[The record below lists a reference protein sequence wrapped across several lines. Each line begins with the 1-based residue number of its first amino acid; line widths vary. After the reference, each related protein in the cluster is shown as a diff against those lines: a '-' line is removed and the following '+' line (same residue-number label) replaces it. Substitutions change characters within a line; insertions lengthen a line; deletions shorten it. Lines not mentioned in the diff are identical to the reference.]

1 MNDDIIKIN
10 KDFSDLFTKGRSMLD
25 EGCSAVVNSY
35 RDESFKQFLDLN
47 GVPNKSE
54 DYRYSDLVSIFKHDY
69 FTMFKLPPLNVNM
82 KEVFL
87 CKVSDLNSTPILM
100 VNGWYHDECN
110 ELKGLD
116 SDIVVCGM
124 REASLKYP
132 DIFAKHYNKYTIAAK
147 NDSLISLNTA
157 FAQDG
162 LFIYVPDN
170 TVVDIPLQL
179 INILNTD
186 KDYMGFQRNLIVLGK
201 NAKLDLLTC
210 EHTLSNTS
218 FLINNTTEI
227 VVGENSHCDYYQ
239 IQSQHSST
247 NYINSLFVEQ
257 KASSVFESNIITLF
271 GGYIRNNLYV
281 ALSGKGADARLY
293 GLYTLDKKQ
302 KVDNFVFVDHK
313 VPHCTSDQHYKGI
326 LDDYAVGDFAGAIYV
341 RPDAQK
347 TEAYQVN
354 NNLLLTDTALMHAK
368 PQLVIDADDVKCS
381 HGATSGQI
389 DDEALFYLRSRGIGL
404 KEAKTMLMFGFAHDI
419 IQKVKLEPL
428 RNEIDFMIDKRLR
441 NEYTGCK
448 NCVYSTNVKKN
459 S

>member
-10 KDFSDLFTKGRSMLD
+10 KDFSDLFKSGRTMLD
-25 EGCSAVVNSY
+25 EGCSAVVNSF
-35 RDESFKQFLDLN
+35 RDEAFEQFINLG
-47 GVPNKSE
+47 GVPSKSE
-54 DYRYSDLVSIFKHDY
+54 DYKYSNLAPIFLHDY
-69 FTMFKLPPLNVNM
+69 FTMLKLPPLNVNM

-87 CKVSDLNSTPILM
+87 CKVSDLNSTPVLM
-100 VNGWYHDECN
+100 VNGWYHNECN
-110 ELKGLD
+110 VLEELNE
-116 SDIVVCGM
+116 DIVVSGM

-132 DIFAKHYNKYTIAAK
+132 DIFAEHYNKYTGAAK
-147 NDSLISLNTA
+147 NDALIPLNTA

-170 TVVDIPLQL
+170 TVVDVPLQL

-201 NAKLDLLTC
+201 NAKLHLLNC
-210 EHTLSNTS
+210 EHTLSHTS

-227 VVGENSHCDYYQ
+227 VLGENSHCDYYQ
-239 IQSQHSST
+239 IQSQHSAT

-257 KASSVFESNIITLF
+257 KANSVFESNIITLF

-281 ALSGKGADARLY
+281 SLSEEGADARLY

-302 KVDNFVFVDHK
+302 KVDNFIVVDHK
-313 VPHCTSDQHYKGI
+313 VAHCTSDQHYKGI
-326 LDDYAVGDFAGAIYV
+326 LDDMAVGNFTGAIYV
-341 RPDAQK
+341 RPNAQK

-354 NNLLLTDTALMHAK
+354 NNLLLTDTARMNAK

-389 DDEALFYLRSRGIGL
+389 DDEALFYLRSRGIGMQ
-404 KEAKTMLMFGFAHDI
+404 EAKTMLMFGFAHDI

-428 RNEIDFMIDKRLR
+428 RKEIDSMIDKRLR
-441 NEYTGCK
+441 NEYTRCE
-448 NCVYSTNVKKN
+448 NCVYSTNIRQN